1 MVRRRKKSEKTSM
14 LDRQIKKH
22 TKNMTSFML
31 LEKKQWILFA
41 QTGDTFH
48 RDMALTHRY
57 CAKDEHELLTLLCE
71 LKIRREVRRCQQ
83 PLKEK

>member
-1 MVRRRKKSEKTSM
+1 MVKRGKKSEKTSM

-22 TKNMTSFML
+22 MKNMTSFML
-31 LEKKQWILFA
+31 FEKKQWVWFA

-48 RDMALTHRY
+48 RDMALTHRL

-71 LKIRREVRRCQQ
+71 LKVRRGIRRHGRED
-83 PLKEK
+83 KD